1 MAVTVDSVL
10 QWFSDVRTYF
20 SNQGLLDLLNDPRRM
35 FNIDESGFPL
45 GGKSRKVL
53 AQRGVKH
60 CFEVGSLMSE
70 KYLTHLFSFI
80 LIMSLIIWIYL

>member
-20 SNQGLLDLLNDPRRM
+20 SDQGLLDLLNDPRRM

-60 CFEVGSLMSE
+60 CFEVGSLCGFD
-70 KYLTHLFSFI
+70 LALNIF
-80 LIMSLIIWIYL
+80 SLILMDK

>member
-1 MAVTVDSVL
+1 MRLTVDKVI

-20 SNQGLLDLLNDPRRM
+20 SDQGLQELLNDPRRL

-45 GGKSRKVL
+45 GGKSKRVL

-60 CFEVGSLMSE
+60 CFEVCQ
-70 KYLTHLFSFI
+70 KNI
-80 LIMSLIIWIYL
+80 